1 MPISIV
7 HELHRLPKDNK
18 KLLRASLYEPD
29 GGPMLKQWVGRTPHE
44 VMWQI
49 TDWGYLKDPAHSL
62 YVGIELQKA
71 YERII
76 DGTTYHQ
83 DPA

>member
-1 MPISIV
+1 M
-7 HELHRLPKDNK
+7 
-18 KLLRASLYEPD
+18 A
-29 GGPMLKQWVGRTPHE
+29 KQWVGRTPHE

-49 TDWGYLKDPAHSL
+49 TDWGYIKYPDHAM

-71 YERII
+71 YDCLVSGAI
-76 DGTTYHQ
+76 YHQ